1 MAVNG
6 IISGIGDKENNINQI
21 LPELDASILAV
32 LLESGVYYTFSDDI
46 TVDFDLCKV
55 NVPKFFCIASGFK
68 VYFDTPTELFFT
80 KPASSSDTFYYHV
93 LVEVKTNVVPNTSK
107 LIIIRNDGE
116 DLPEEY
122 YRQDNLIKV
131 KGIFYLEIT
140 SFEVELSQSGT
151 HSFSFFNEIS
161 KVNAA
166 VKSDVT
172 TRLDGIITR
181 STTGVTQSK
190 GTANETIATTK
201 FVRDAINF
209 GNDTIELKLPPNSA
223 SGASVSGSVNELT
236 RSGGLVAGSLKYQAR
251 NALIYWDKISSGFQI
266 GDIPKNF
273 RLSRT
278 GSVKIADV
286 HIVFTLN
293 GSMGSYNSESDA
305 VIYVENQHRLMVRN
319 ISPATPSGNQI
330 SDITFSQ
337 FSFYYTA
344 EDI

>member
-32 LLESGVYYTFSDDI
+32 LLESGVYYAFSDDI

-80 KPASSSDTFYYHV
+80 KPVSSSDTFYYHV

-122 YRQDNLIKV
+122 YRQDDLIKI

-140 SFEVELSQSGT
+140 SFEVVLSNSGT
-151 HSFSFFNEIS
+151 QYLSFFNKIS

-166 VKSDVT
+166 ISSDVT
-172 TRLDGIITR
+172 TRLDGIMTR

-190 GTANETIATTK
+190 GTANETIATTR

-209 GNDTIELKLPPNSA
+209 GNDTIRQNTP
-223 SGASVSGSVNELT
+223 SGDSTTISVNELT
-236 RSGGLVAGSLKYQAR
+236 RIGGLVLGKYDYS
-251 NALIYWDKISSGFQI
+251 IK
-266 GDIPKNF
+266 
-273 RLSRT
+273 
-278 GSVKIADV
+278 
-286 HIVFTLN
+286 HN
-293 GSMGSYNSESDA
+293 GSGYLRVPFKIGTLPEG
-305 VIYVENQHRLMVRN
+305 YR
-319 ISPATPSGNQI
+319 PKTPSNFSTTAFAIINIDVMQGTGIVPRDVTAKCDITIDSNYNLYLNDYDPSEDGTIRNQI
-330 SDITFSQ
+330 KKIHIYKFM
-337 FSFYYTA
+337 FGYTA

>member
-80 KPASSSDTFYYHV
+80 KPVSSSDTFYYHV

-107 LIIIRNDGE
+107 LIIIRNNGE

-122 YRQDNLIKV
+122 YRQDDLIKI

-140 SFEVELSQSGT
+140 SFEVVLSNSGT
-151 HSFSFFNEIS
+151 QYLSFFNKIS

-166 VKSDVT
+166 ISSDVT
-172 TRLDGIITR
+172 TRLDGIMTR

-190 GTANETIATTK
+190 GTANETIATTR

-251 NALIYWDKISSGFQI
+251 DVSINWEDISSGFQI

-286 HIVFTLN
+286 HIEFILD
-293 GSMGSYNSESDA
+293 GSFGSTYSESDA
-305 VIYVENQHRLMVRN
+305 VIYVENQHKLMVRN
-319 ISPATPSGNQI
+319 MDTSVPSENRITNITISHFT
-330 SDITFSQ
+330 
-337 FSFYYTA
+337 FYYTG